1 MRVSGRGWK
10 QCTCTGRHRPP
21 TSAAAVPRG
30 NSVRRNRASKPYQL
44 SSAFPSCYKGGAE
57 PGAVAAAKAEARL
70 RPEPMA
76 GARDERPLLTRAA
89 VQRCVPVGSI
99 VNARRNCSRGTG
111 GLSDGGSAQG
121 ARAAAGCAEREP
133 ARDPSRVRRGAVCAE
148 AGHSPEGRPSRAG
161 LKMLSAFCL
170 SVQTGGILSGD
181 KA

>member
-44 SSAFPSCYKGGAE
+44 SSAFPSCYKGGQSQGLLR
-57 PGAVAAAKAEARL
+57 PKAEARL

-89 VQRCVPVGSI
+89 VQRCMPVGSI

-121 ARAAAGCAEREP
+121 ARVAAGCTEREP
-133 ARDPSRVRRGAVCAE
+133 ARDLSRVRRGAVCAE
-148 AGHSPEGRPSRAG
+148 AGAHSQEDVGTPA
-161 LKMLSAFCL
+161 LKMAKCICDL
-170 SVQTGGILSGD
+170 SVCSNGGD
-181 KA
+181 N